1 MKNINIQWVTQ
12 DATLFEL
19 DWLNEILGIHGSGT
33 EIHIVRDFE
42 EFKTDKNS
50 LVICNHAV
58 NYRVG
63 LDALRQNSR
72 HYGVFLLSD
81 ENLYE
86 QCEWLHDPGCIFC
99 IRNYVHPMYV
109 QHPKVL
115 TVGLGYK
122 RHFQEYLTKA
132 EERRLLWSFA
142 GTPHGERRQ
151 MLEVFKDLGP
161 NQTHDCSGFCA
172 SDALTTRDYAQMLE
186 QSKFALCPP
195 GQDSMDSFRLYEALE
210 AGCIP
215 VATARTSRLPIYPS
229 YWHAV
234 MRSAEIYEIP
244 FIIQDSWENCRYKV
258 EEVLDNNKYEQR
270 QKQCQEFWKKV
281 KRNWRYKI
289 EGKLSLL
296 DLDYQVCAR

>member
-19 DWLNEILGIHGSGT
+19 DWLNEILSIYGSGT
-33 EIHIVRDFE
+33 EIHIVRDFK

-58 NYRVG
+58 NYRVF

-86 QCEWLHDPGCIFC
+86 QCEWLHDPGCLFC
-99 IRNYVHPMYV
+99 VRNYVHPMYV

-122 RHFQEYLTKA
+122 RHFQEYLTKT

-151 MLEVFKDLGP
+151 MFEVFKDLEP

-172 SDALTTRDYAQMLE
+172 SDALTTRDYAQTLE

-195 GQDSMDSFRLYEALE
+195 GQDSMDSFRMYEALE

-215 VATARTSRLPIYPS
+215 VTLSNSRQLHVVPT
-229 YWHAV
+229 YWHAIF
-234 MRSAEIYEIP
+234 RDTPKGELP
-244 FIIQDSWENCRYKV
+244 FIVGDSWEECKSKVKEVIKSDKLNIMQTNCTKLWD
-258 EEVLDNNKYEQR
+258 E
-270 QKQCQEFWKKV
+270 QKQMWKTEIQ
-281 KRNWRYKI
+281 KRSR
-289 EGKLSLL
+289 LL
-296 DLDYQVCAR
+296 AS

>member
-1 MKNINIQWVTQ
+1 MKNTNIQWVTQ

-19 DWLNEILGIHGSGT
+19 DWLNEILGIYGSGA
-33 EIHIVRDFE
+33 EINIVRNFE

-58 NYRVG
+58 NYRVC

-99 IRNYVHPMYV
+99 IRNYVHPMYI

-122 RHFQEYLTKA
+122 RHFQEYLTKTD

-151 MLEVFKDLGP
+151 MLEVFKDLEP
-161 NQTHDCSGFCA
+161 NQIHDCSGFCA
-172 SDALTTRDYAQMLE
+172 ADALTTRDYAQMLE
-186 QSKFALCPP
+186 QSNFALCPP

-215 VATARTSRLPIYPS
+215 VALKRTERVPVHPS
-229 YWHAV
+229 YWHAIFEGE
-234 MRSAEIYEIP
+234 RELP
-244 FIIQDSWENCRYKV
+244 FVLGDSWQECREQVDKARKTHKV
-258 EEVLDNNKYEQR
+258 ETLQIDCQR
-270 QKQCQEFWKKV
+270 LWARTKEKWKSLAK
-281 KRNWRYKI
+281 
-289 EGKLSLL
+289 ELL
-296 DLDYQVCAR
+296 DTL